1 MKASFFTLTLSLS
14 LTLSRTTS
22 TEACKTILSLSS
34 RTMCRSLNKPN
45 LAYWHA
51 DNTIDKAITVS
62 LPPYF
67 TLCLLLCCLKMSSD
81 GVIGGGGSFEAA
93 IDTTWLTSSPSK
105 TRRGRSTKHR
115 TRRYT
120 LSPSIGNNNVMSGV
134 NWNDPEAFPI
144 IHQDE
149 NCRSKA
155 GRGFLASPKKELVVF
170 RDGPGP
176 STPSNSQDADLPDPK
191 DIARLLAP
199 ETKDPPSPR
208 PRVLVSIEN
217 REPSPIGSRGVP
229 KNQKWTK
236 VTGRENRADSH
247 QDKNLEPNRV
257 KPAVF
262 GDGNHGTYSQAVG
275 AAIIPEKVST
285 ATSQYRDE
293 VGENAEP
300 QPQFQHV
307 PKRKSKSSRRRSIV
321 MPSEAQ
327 PLVDSELGSDGI
339 SPPASGAGNAATS
352 EVSTKRSTG
361 DHVTE
366 KYAESASKGN
376 VVGKDGKI
384 NDLQTAAQAF
394 PLSSVNAT
402 SCLMAPL
409 AVQRGWKARP
419 GESSR
424 SLVRAYH
431 AAPAG
436 SQRARRIAARLFCLT
451 GYCLLPVTPDDARV
465 LCRAAGDSFD
475 WGLDEE
481 EGPRLVSHPQ
491 RRKTRE
497 QKREL
502 VMQIKVRVGSS
513 LN

>member
-1 MKASFFTLTLSLS
+1 
-14 LTLSRTTS
+14 
-22 TEACKTILSLSS
+22 
-34 RTMCRSLNKPN
+34 
-45 LAYWHA
+45 
-51 DNTIDKAITVS
+51 
-62 LPPYF
+62 
-67 TLCLLLCCLKMSSD
+67 MSSD
-81 GVIGGGGSFEAA
+81 GVIGGGGSFEASV
-93 IDTTWLTSSPSK
+93 DTSWLTSSPGR

-149 NCRSKA
+149 NSRSKA
-155 GRGFLASPKKELVVF
+155 GRGFLASPKTELGVF
-170 RDGPGP
+170 RDGTG
-176 STPSNSQDADLPDPK
+176 SSAPSNPQDADLPDPK
-191 DIARLLAP
+191 EIARLLAP
-199 ETKDPPSPR
+199 ETKDSPSPR
-208 PRVLVSIEN
+208 PRVLVSIAN

-236 VTGRENRADSH
+236 ATGRENRVESH
-247 QDKNLEPNRV
+247 QDENLEPNPV
-257 KPAVF
+257 KPAVI
-262 GDGNHGTYSQAVG
+262 GDGKQGAHSQAVG
-275 AAIIPEKVST
+275 ATIIPENVST

-293 VGENAEP
+293 AGGNSEP
-300 QPQFQHV
+300 QPQFQHL
-307 PKRKSKSSRRRSIV
+307 PKRKSRNSRRRSIV

-339 SPPASGAGNAATS
+339 GPPASGTGNAATS
-352 EVSTKRSTG
+352 EASKRSTG

-366 KYAESASKGN
+366 KYVEGTSKSD

-384 NDLQTAAQAF
+384 NDLQTAVQAF

-402 SCLMAPL
+402 SCLMTPL

-513 LN
+513 LD

>member
-1 MKASFFTLTLSLS
+1 
-14 LTLSRTTS
+14 
-22 TEACKTILSLSS
+22 
-34 RTMCRSLNKPN
+34 
-45 LAYWHA
+45 
-51 DNTIDKAITVS
+51 
-62 LPPYF
+62 
-67 TLCLLLCCLKMSSD
+67 MSSD
-81 GVIGGGGSFEAA
+81 GVIGGDGSFEAA
-93 IDTTWLTSSPSK
+93 IDTSWLTSSPGRMK
-105 TRRGRSTKHR
+105 RERSTKR
-115 TRRYT
+115 RARRYT

-134 NWNDPEAFPI
+134 DWNDPEAFPV
-144 IHQDE
+144 IHQDD
-149 NCRSKA
+149 NFRSKA
-155 GRGFLASPKKELVVF
+155 GRGFLASPKTEFAVF
-170 RDGPGP
+170 RDGPA
-176 STPSNSQDADLPDPK
+176 SSAPSNSQDADLPDPK

-199 ETKDPPSPR
+199 ETKDLPSPR
-208 PRVLVSIEN
+208 PRVLVSIAN
-217 REPSPIGSRGVP
+217 REPSPIESTGIAG
-229 KNQKWTK
+229 NQKWTK
-236 VTGRENRADSH
+236 ATGRETRADGH
-247 QDKNLEPNRV
+247 QDENLEPNRI

-262 GDGNHGTYSQAVG
+262 CDGKQGAHSQVVG
-275 AAIIPEKVST
+275 ATIIPEEVST

-293 VGENAEP
+293 AGENAEP

-307 PKRKSKSSRRRSIV
+307 PKRKSRNSRRRSIV

-339 SPPASGAGNAATS
+339 GPPASGTGNVATS
-352 EVSTKRSTG
+352 EASIKRSTG
-361 DHVTE
+361 DGVTE
-366 KYAESASKGN
+366 KNVEGTSKGN

-384 NDLQTAAQAF
+384 NCGQTAAQAF

-402 SCLMAPL
+402 SCLTTPL

-431 AAPAG
+431 AAPVG

-513 LN
+513 LD